1 MRDQDLETDKYGAAP
16 DEELLSLA
24 LDCTEMVTE
33 LSQGF
38 ELERQG
44 DHESAMAT
52 LDTVERQID
61 GWLENLRELDAEG
74 VDKKEL
80 VQGLEEAK
88 EAISFDSWE

>member
-1 MRDQDLETDKYGAAP
+1 MKGYDSNTGSEPQNKNNG
-16 DEELLSLA
+16 LLSLA
-24 LDCTEMVTE
+24 FDCTAMVTE
-33 LSQGF
+33 LNHGF
-38 ELERQG
+38 KLERQG
-44 DHESAMAT
+44 DHESAMET

-61 GWLENLRELDAEG
+61 GWIGNLRELDAEG

>member
-1 MRDQDLETDKYGAAP
+1 MDNTNSKIEDRNKENG
-16 DEELLSLA
+16 LLSLA
-24 LDCTEMVTE
+24 FDCTEMVNE
-33 LSQGF
+33 LNKGYK
-38 ELERQG
+38 LKRQG

-61 GWLENLRELDAEG
+61 GWLEKLKELDAEG